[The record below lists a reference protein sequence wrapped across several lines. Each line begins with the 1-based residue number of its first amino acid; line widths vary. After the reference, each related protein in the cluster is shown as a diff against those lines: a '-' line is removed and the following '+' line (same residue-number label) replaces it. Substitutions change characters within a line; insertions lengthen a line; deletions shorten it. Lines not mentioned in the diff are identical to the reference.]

1 MVAHLHE
8 DFRPEAARG
17 RERCDRRFEPGV
29 LRKLSVCGET
39 LERFRILSEIDAG
52 VGAGPGGTG
61 RFGLPVV
68 GDGLRGRKEGA
79 VQFSRLSK
87 ALFDEGR
94 GAAAFH
100 QVPGFVDQDELRR
113 TPVLLH
119 FRLDRE
125 HDLQQHRVSKRR
137 MPREPF
143 HFKDREVA
151 RKVEGAPRAVR
162 PLRQGTAFGVGGELL
177 RGVEKALVGRA
188 VRLSHPPHHGDELGE
203 RRRAALRPRFAVED
217 RKREEK
223 PLMEERVA
231 LAVAQKLFE
240 NRRHALD
247 AFGLVREIS
256 ERICIPHVF
265 VVEGEKVAAQKPAEL
280 FVASAHVDHP
290 DAPALGENA
299 QGKLVHDDGLPGA
312 GFSDDRPREAPRSAG
327 EGVDVK
333 EVPSAREKRKKRRLR
348 LFVVAPSG
356 PRIVGDD
363 GQQRRDRF
371 RGAPRKA
378 VERAGVLRKQR
389 SRRQGKRRE
398 ERLYVQCGVGAQLD
412 PVFARERSCGFDT
425 ERRLPHGREKQDFR
439 LRRVDGKPPREAFRG
454 DREVLRAV
462 VVVGRQGRDGRAAH
476 LPRTD
481 EFRLDLGFL
490 QDAVRHLPPGGR
502 QEGTGNLRAR
512 APRVARERRRRGER
526 PGGRHARNRKS
537 HGPYGVLE
545 PGVVRVRKEDSVLFD
560 PDFRVG
566 RDRLQAQFIQRIE
579 ALFHEGPAA
588 DFLRIQKRGERRK
601 QIRCVGVAVGEVG
614 LFERHAHRLARR
626 TGSVARFF
634 REGIADRKHDR
645 NPAAKAPAKDRRLR
659 TDLLAGGSAKE
670 RRALLRH
677 DPEDFADGGVEPL
690 RLRQS
695 ALFKEREGVF
705 DVGVRK
711 KRHGDGGA
719 DR

>member
-1 MVAHLHE
+1 M
-8 DFRPEAARG
+8 
-17 RERCDRRFEPGV
+17 
-29 LRKLSVCGET
+29 
-39 LERFRILSEIDAG
+39 
-52 VGAGPGGTG
+52 
-61 RFGLPVV
+61 
-68 GDGLRGRKEGA
+68 
-79 VQFSRLSK
+79 
-87 ALFDEGR
+87 
-94 GAAAFH
+94 
-100 QVPGFVDQDELRR
+100 
-113 TPVLLH
+113 
-119 FRLDRE
+119 
-125 HDLQQHRVSKRR
+125 
-137 MPREPF
+137 
-143 HFKDREVA
+143 
-151 RKVEGAPRAVR
+151 
-162 PLRQGTAFGVGGELL
+162 
-177 RGVEKALVGRA
+177 
-188 VRLSHPPHHGDELGE
+188 
-203 RRRAALRPRFAVED
+203 
-217 RKREEK
+217 
-223 PLMEERVA
+223 
-231 LAVAQKLFE
+231 
-240 NRRHALD
+240 
-247 AFGLVREIS
+247 
-256 ERICIPHVF
+256 
-265 VVEGEKVAAQKPAEL
+265 
-280 FVASAHVDHP
+280 
-290 DAPALGENA
+290 
-299 QGKLVHDDGLPGA
+299 
-312 GFSDDRPREAPRSAG
+312 
-327 EGVDVK
+327 
-333 EVPSAREKRKKRRLR
+333 
-348 LFVVAPSG
+348 
-356 PRIVGDD
+356 
-363 GQQRRDRF
+363 
-371 RGAPRKA
+371 
-378 VERAGVLRKQR
+378 
-389 SRRQGKRRE
+389 
-398 ERLYVQCGVGAQLD
+398 QCGVGAQFD

-526 PGGRHARNRKS
+526 PGGRHPRNRQPD
-537 HGPYGVLE
+537 GPHGVLKFR
-545 PGVVRVRKEDSVLFD
+545 VVRVGKKDSVLFD
-560 PDFRVG
+560 ADFRVG

-614 LFERHAHRLARR
+614 LFERHAHRFARR
-626 TGSVARFF
+626 TGGVARFV
-634 REGIADRKHDR
+634 REGIADREHDR

-670 RRALLRH
+670 RRALLCH